1 MSNLETINIS
11 VNTDQIEQAMVE
23 MTSVIKESLVSVNN
37 TIAEFNSSM
46 NSTGSIVN
54 NVSSMVGSAAGV
66 LFNLG
71 TNVFD
76 VTKITE
82 NLGSIFSALTGP
94 IGIAT
99 LAITGIIG
107 VISLLSNYQSEETK
121 KHNET
126 MEAMNNEI
134 SARNDLRSKQEEQ
147 LQGNL
152 SEISNL
158 QSLNTELGN
167 LTDANGKVKA
177 GYEDRATFIVSNLNK
192 ALGEQITIEDSV
204 VKGYDKSSKSIN
216 EKIDKMKANQMQ
228 MELSDMNKIAL
239 NQLYKSV
246 ADKFRISNNLKMGIT
261 L

>member
-1 MSNLETINIS
+1 
-11 VNTDQIEQAMVE
+11 QIEQAMVE

-76 VTKITE
+76 VTKLTSSLS
-82 NLGSIFSALTGP
+82 NIFTALTGP

-99 LAITGIIG
+99 LATTGIIG

-134 SARNDLRSKQEEQ
+134 SARNDLGSKQEEQ

-152 SEISNL
+152 SEITNL

-167 LTDANGKVKA
+167 ITDANGKVKA
-177 GYEDRATFIVSNLNK
+177 GYEDRAVFIVSTLNK
-192 ALGEQITIEDSV
+192 ALGEQITIEDSL

-228 MELSDMNKIAL
+228 KELSNTNKIVL
-239 NQLYKSV
+239 NQFYKYMV
-246 ADKFRISNNLKMGIT
+246 EKFRIRNNPKMC
-261 L
+261 LVL

>member
-11 VNTDQIEQAMVE
+11 VNTNQIEQAMVE
-23 MTSVIKESLVSVNN
+23 MTSIIKESLIDVNN
-37 TIAEFNSSM
+37 TIAELNNSM
-46 NSTGSIVN
+46 NSTGNTVS
-54 NVSSMVGSAAGV
+54 NVSSVVGSAAGV

-71 TNVFD
+71 TASFE

-152 SEISNL
+152 SEITNL

-177 GYEDRATFIVSNLNK
+177 GYEDRAAFIVSTLNK
-192 ALGEQITIEDSV
+192 ALGEQITIEDGV

-228 MELSDMNKIAL
+228 KELSNTNKIVL
-239 NQLYKSV
+239 NQFYIYMV
-246 ADKFRISNNLKMGIT
+246 EKFRIRNNPKMC
-261 L
+261 LVL

>member
-1 MSNLETINIS
+1 
-11 VNTDQIEQAMVE
+11 
-23 MTSVIKESLVSVNN
+23 
-37 TIAEFNSSM
+37 
-46 NSTGSIVN
+46 
-54 NVSSMVGSAAGV
+54 MVGVAAGA
-66 LFNLG
+66 LFSSG
-71 TNVFD
+71 TNVFE
-76 VTKITE
+76 VA
-82 NLGSIFSALTGP
+82 NLTSSLSNIFTALTGP

-99 LAITGIIG
+99 LATTGIIG

-134 SARNDLRSKQEEQ
+134 SARNDLGSKQEEQ

-152 SEISNL
+152 SEITNL

-167 LTDANGKVKA
+167 ITDANGKVKA
-177 GYEDRATFIVSNLNK
+177 GYEDRAVFIVSTLNK
-192 ALGEQITIEDSV
+192 ALGEQITIEDSL

-228 MELSDMNKIAL
+228 MESSDMNKIAL
-239 NQLYKSV
+239 NQLYKCV
-246 ADKFRISNNLKMGIT
+246 VDKFRISNNLKMGIA

>member
-1 MSNLETINIS
+1 MGNEIIAFSEPLGIS
-11 VNTDQIEQAMVE
+11 
-23 MTSVIKESLVSVNN
+23 
-37 TIAEFNSSM
+37 
-46 NSTGSIVN
+46 
-54 NVSSMVGSAAGV
+54 
-66 LFNLG
+66 
-71 TNVFD
+71 
-76 VTKITE
+76 
-82 NLGSIFSALTGP
+82 
-94 IGIAT
+94 T

-152 SEISNL
+152 SEITNL

-167 LTDANGKVKA
+167 ITDANGKVKA
-177 GYEDRATFIVSNLNK
+177 GYEDRAAFIVSTLNK

-204 VKGYDKSSKSIN
+204 VKGYDKSSESIDG
-216 EKIDKMKANQMQ
+216 KIDKMKANQMQ

-239 NQLYKSV
+239 NQLYKCV
-246 ADKFRISNNLKMGIT
+246 ADKFRISNSLKMGIA